1 MQKRIV
7 KLLVLSSIALTTSL
21 GWAQERREHKANQ
34 KFEKYE
40 YINAIEIYEKAVE
53 KGFKSINMLQKL
65 GDAYY
70 FNGKLTEAG
79 RWYQD
84 LFQFAQEQQTAIE
97 SEYYYRYAQTLRAAQ
112 QYEEADA
119 YMIQFTAL
127 EQSDSR
133 AQLFEANKNNYR
145 ADIEKRSNRYEVEAL
160 EINSAYS
167 DYGATIYKGQL
178 VYTSARN
185 SEEVSSHNIHK
196 WTNEAYTSLYAST
209 IKSDGTFEDPQLF
222 FTGEG
227 KEINQSTAV
236 FTKDGKT
243 MYFTQN
249 ASATK
254 DEVQQH
260 KFKNA
265 WLQLFQSTKQ
275 EDGTWSKPLALSIN
289 DPKANT
295 AHPALT
301 PDDKWL
307 YFVSDRRGSIGQS
320 DLFRVAIQ
328 EDGSFAKVE
337 HIDQQIN
344 TEGRETFP
352 FISSDYTLYFSTD
365 GRPGLGGLDIFM
377 AKINV
382 DGSFGTVTNI
392 GEPMNSPADDFGYYF
407 DPKTKKGFVSSN
419 RAGGMG
425 GDDIYF
431 VQEKKE
437 IICKQSIDGWVF
449 NASTRESLANAKI
462 TVYNATYTVLD
473 SIHADD
479 QGKFN
484 LTDLDCGKKYRL
496 KVEATGFQT
505 KEIAQT
511 MGYELNAVEQME
523 IGLEPI
529 QETITEEDD
538 LFKKLKLQPIYFDF
552 DKATIRPDAA
562 AELAQ
567 VVEVLKLYPNI
578 NLDIRSH
585 TDSRGNDTYNMKL
598 SDRRAKA
605 TMQWMIDQGIDKT
618 RLTGKGY
625 GESQLINGCKNGV
638 PCTKE
643 QHQENRRSEFIIIK
657 M

>member
-1 MQKRIV
+1 MQKRLV

-21 GWAQERREHKANQ
+21 GWAQERRENKANQ

-53 KGFKSINMLQKL
+53 KGFKSVNMLQKL

-70 FNGKLTEAG
+70 FNGKLTEAKK
-79 RWYQD
+79 WYQE
-84 LFQFAQEQQTAIE
+84 LFRFAQEQQTTIE

-112 QYEEADA
+112 EYEEADV
-119 YMIQFTAL
+119 YMSQFTAL
-127 EQSDSR
+127 EQGDSR

-145 ADIEKRSNRYEVEAL
+145 MDIEKRSNRYEVEAL
-160 EINSAYS
+160 ELNSAYS
-167 DYGATIYKGQL
+167 DYGAAIYKDQL
-178 VYTSARN
+178 IYTSARN
-185 SEEVSSHNIHK
+185 SAEVSGNNVHK
-196 WTNEAYTSLYAST
+196 WTNEAYTSLYASR
-209 IKSDGTFEDPQLF
+209 IKNDGTFDEPQLF
-222 FTGEG
+222 FMGDG
-227 KEINQSTAV
+227 KDSNQSTAV
-236 FTKDGKT
+236 FTSDGKT

-249 ASATK
+249 ATATN

-265 WLQLFQSTKQ
+265 WLQLFQSTMQ

-289 DPKANT
+289 DPKANN

-301 PDDKWL
+301 PDGKWL

-320 DLFRVAIQ
+320 DLYRVAIQ
-328 EDGSFAKVE
+328 EDGSFAQVE
-337 HIDQQIN
+337 NLGQQIN

-352 FISSDYTLYFSTD
+352 FISSDYMLYFSTD

-407 DPKTKKGFVSSN
+407 DPKTQKGFVSSN
-419 RAGGMG
+419 RIGESG

-437 IICKQSIDGWVF
+437 VVCTQSIEGWVF
-449 NASTRESLANAKI
+449 HATTREALAAATI
-462 TVYNATYTVLD
+462 TVYDATYTQLD
-473 SIHADD
+473 QIQANEE
-479 QGKFN
+479 GRFT
-484 LTDLDCGKKYRL
+484 LTDLDCGKKYRF
-496 KVEATGFQT
+496 KAEATGFQT
-505 KEIAQT
+505 KEVAHT
-511 MGYELNAVEQME
+511 TGYQLQAVEQVE
-523 IGLEPI
+523 IGLEPL
-529 QETITEEDD
+529 QETIAEEDD
-538 LFKKLKLQPIYFDF
+538 LFKKLNLQPIYFDF
-552 DKATIRPDAA
+552 DKADIRPDAA

-578 NLDIRSH
+578 KLDVRSH
-585 TDSRGNDTYNMKL
+585 TDSRGNDAYNMKL

-605 TMQWMIDQGIDKT
+605 TMQWMIKQGIDPS
-618 RLTGKGY
+618 RISGRGY
-625 GESQLINGCKNGV
+625 GETQLINACKNGV

>member
-21 GWAQERREHKANQ
+21 GWGQERRENKANQ

-53 KGFKSINMLQKL
+53 KGFKSVNMLQKL

-70 FNGKLTEAG
+70 FNGKLTEAR

-119 YMIQFTAL
+119 YMAQFTAL

-133 AQLFEANKNNYR
+133 AQLFEANKKNYR

-160 EINSAYS
+160 ELNSAYS
-167 DYGATIYKGQL
+167 DYGAAIYKDQL

-185 SEEVSSHNIHK
+185 SEEVSSHNVHK

-209 IKSDGTFEDPQLF
+209 IKSDGTFGEPQLF
-222 FTGEG
+222 FAGDG
-227 KEINQSTAV
+227 KDINQSTAV

-249 ASATK
+249 ATATK

-265 WLQLFQSTKQ
+265 WLYLFQSTKQ
-275 EDGTWSKPLALSIN
+275 EDGTWSKPVALSSN
-289 DPKANT
+289 DPKANN

-328 EDGSFAKVE
+328 EDGSLAKVE
-337 HIDQQIN
+337 HIDQHIN

-352 FISSDYTLYFSTD
+352 FISSDYTLYFATD

-382 DGSFGTVTNI
+382 DGTFGPVTNI

-407 DPKTKKGFVSSN
+407 DPKTQKGFVSSN
-419 RAGGMG
+419 RSGGSG

-437 IICKQSIDGWVF
+437 VICKQSIDGWVF
-449 NASTRESLANAKI
+449 HATTRESLAGATI
-462 TVYNATYTVLD
+462 TVYDATYTQLD
-473 SIHADD
+473 QIQADEE
-479 QGKFN
+479 GRFT

-496 KVEATGFQT
+496 KAEVTGFQT
-505 KEIAQT
+505 KEVTQT
-511 MGYELNAVEQME
+511 MGYELQGVEQVE
-523 IGLEPI
+523 IGLEPL
-529 QETITEEDD
+529 QETIAEDDD

-585 TDSRGNDTYNMKL
+585 TDSRGNDAYNMKL

-605 TMQWMIDQGIDKT
+605 TMQWMIDQGIDKS
-618 RLTGKGY
+618 RLAGKGY
-625 GESQLINGCKNGV
+625 GESQLINACKNGV
-638 PCTKE
+638 PCSKE

>member
-1 MQKRIV
+1 MQKRLV
-7 KLLVLSSIALTTSL
+7 KLLVLSSIALTTSI
-21 GWAQERREHKANQ
+21 GWAQERRENKADQ

-53 KGFKSINMLQKL
+53 KGFKSVNTLQKL

-70 FNGKLTEAG
+70 FNGKLTEANK
-79 RWYQD
+79 WYEE
-84 LFQFAQEQQTAIE
+84 LFQFAKENQASIG
-97 SEYYYRYAQTLRAAQ
+97 SEYYYRYAQTLRAMQ

-119 YMIQFTAL
+119 YMTKFTAL
-127 EQSDSR
+127 EQTDSR

-145 ADIEKRSNRYEVEAL
+145 TDIEKRSNRYEVEAL
-160 EINSAYS
+160 QINSEYS
-167 DYGATIYKGQL
+167 DYGAAIFKDQL
-178 VYTSARN
+178 IYTSARASN
-185 SEEVSSHNIHK
+185 DVSGNKVHK
-196 WTNEAYTSLYAST
+196 WTNEAYTSLYASK
-209 IKSDGTFEDPQLF
+209 IKQDGTFDEPHTF
-222 FTGEG
+222 FNGDG
-227 KEINQSTAV
+227 KDINQSTAV

-254 DEVQQH
+254 DEIQQNR
-260 KFKNA
+260 FKNA
-265 WLQLFQSTKQ
+265 LLQLFKSMLQ
-275 EDGTWSKPLALSIN
+275 EDGTWSKPVALTIN
-289 DPKANT
+289 DAKANN

-307 YFVSDRRGSIGQS
+307 YFVSDRSGSIGQS
-320 DLFRVAIQ
+320 DLFRVAIL

-337 HIDQQIN
+337 NVGKQIN

-352 FISSDYTLYFSTD
+352 FISSDFMLYFSTD

-377 AKINV
+377 AKMNV

-419 RAGGMG
+419 RAGGTG

-437 IICKQSIDGWVF
+437 IICKQSIAGWVF
-449 NASTRESLANAKI
+449 NASTRESLAHAKI
-462 TVYNATYTVLD
+462 TVYDATYTVLD

-484 LTDLDCGKKYRL
+484 VTDLDCGKKYRL
-496 KVEATGFQT
+496 KAEAEGFQT

-511 MGYELNAVEQME
+511 MGYELNAVEQVE
-523 IGLEPI
+523 IGLEPL
-529 QETITEEDD
+529 QETITEDDD

-562 AELAQ
+562 VELAQ
-567 VVEVLKLYPNI
+567 VVEVLKMYPNI
-578 NLDIRSH
+578 KIDVRSH
-585 TDSRGNDTYNMKL
+585 TDSRGNDAYNMKL
-598 SDRRAKA
+598 SDRRAKS
-605 TMQWMIDQGIDKT
+605 TMQWMIKQGIDPE
-618 RLTGKGY
+618 RISGRGY
-625 GESQLINGCKNGV
+625 GESQLINECKNGV
-638 PCTKE
+638 PCSKE
-643 QHQENRRSEFIIIK
+643 QHQENRRSEFIIVK